1 MVRMT
6 IPHDPIDNNGT
17 PNSTHWLW
25 DGTVFT
31 VSTMDSVHFWDLCNG
46 KILESIKLRTK
57 IFNHVMATSKYSI
70 NKYVAGNFKFYILI
84 LLEAYEYT
92 CICMCAFLSTEV
104 NKIFT
109 KKLPPIQNFM
119 ECFCKIYQ

>member
-17 PNSTHWLW
+17 PNSAHWLW
-25 DGTVFT
+25 DGTVFS

-57 IFNHVMATSKYSI
+57 ILNHVMATSKYSV
-70 NKYVAGNFKFYILI
+70 NKYVAGNFKFCILI

-92 CICMCAFLSTEV
+92 FICM
-104 NKIFT
+104 
-109 KKLPPIQNFM
+109 
-119 ECFCKIYQ
+119 